1 MRIGYNVRR
10 FQDVL
15 RSLSIKKNL
24 SARDQW
30 TRQQL
35 SEFQHQQ
42 LSSLVMHAISQS
54 PFYGE
59 LYSHIDTSK
68 GVALNDL
75 PIIDKATMM
84 ENFDRF
90 VTDPRLKLVDLQAHI
105 RQLTRD
111 EYYLGEYRVFTTSG
125 SSGLKGVFV
134 SNRSEWSTAL
144 AGFFRCAAFMG
155 LSPRFPNRWRVASI
169 GGDSPI
175 HVTYRM
181 AVSTDIGLNKNL
193 RLQAT
198 SSIEDLVRSLDV
210 FQPDVLV
217 AYSSIAALIAMEQ
230 LEGRLNIHPQ
240 VVSTT
245 SEVRTEDM
253 ERKIREAWGVIPFNN
268 YGMTEA
274 GIVFGTDCS
283 FHRGIH
289 VFEDLF
295 IIEVVDECN
304 RAVPDG
310 SPANKILI
318 TNLFNYTQPLIR
330 YVVSDMITISPEMC
344 PCGRPLRL
352 IAKMEGRSD
361 DIVYLKDLRGRDI
374 PVHPIHFASIM
385 GLFREIKEYQVVH
398 EEDGLHIGIVLREK
412 TSEGE
417 IASMLKEKLRGNLE
431 SLGASCPDIHVQF
444 VEKMKRDSRLMGK
457 LKLVKSN
464 LRRCGK

>member
-15 RSLSIKKNL
+15 RSLSIKKKL
-24 SARDQW
+24 IARDQW

-54 PFYGE
+54 AFYGE

-68 GVALNDL
+68 GVVLNDL

-198 SSIEDLVRSLDV
+198 SSIEDLVRSLDA

-283 FHRGIH
+283 FHHGIH

-295 IIEVVDECN
+295 IVEVVDECN

-310 SPANKILI
+310 SPANKLLI

-374 PVHPIHFASIM
+374 PIHPIHFSSIM
-385 GLFREIKEYQVVH
+385 GVFREIKEYQVVH
-398 EEDGLHIGIVLREK
+398 EEDGLHINIVLREK
-412 TSEGE
+412 TSEGG
-417 IASMLKEKLRGNLE
+417 IASMLKEKLQSNLE

-444 VEKMKRDSRLMGK
+444 VEKMERDSRLMGK
-457 LKLVKSN
+457 LKLIKSN

>member
-1 MRIGYNVRR
+1 
-10 FQDVL
+10 
-15 RSLSIKKNL
+15 
-24 SARDQW
+24 
-30 TRQQL
+30 
-35 SEFQHQQ
+35 
-42 LSSLVMHAISQS
+42 MHAISQS
-54 PFYGE
+54 AFYGK

-68 GVALNDL
+68 GVVLNDL

-198 SSIEDLVRSLDV
+198 SSIKDLVRSLDA

-295 IIEVVDECN
+295 IVEVVDECN

-310 SPANKILI
+310 SPANKLLI

-361 DIVYLKDLRGRDI
+361 DIVYLKDLRGQDI
-374 PVHPIHFASIM
+374 PIHPIHFYSIM
-385 GLFREIKEYQVVH
+385 GVFREIKEYQVVH

-417 IASMLKEKLRGNLE
+417 IASMLKEKIRGNLE

-444 VEKMKRDSRLMGK
+444 VEKMERDSRLMGK
-457 LKLVKSN
+457 LKLIKSN